1 MVNPQKHTFT
11 EKPTVEEMIFYL
23 RHMQSRT
30 AFFDEMFPI
39 YGHDVSESLACVEHY
54 VLGEI
59 ISHLEDLERSASP
72 ASPQT
77 PD

>member
-59 ISHLEDLERSASP
+59 IALLETMEQPPSP
-72 ASPQT
+72 
-77 PD
+77 